1 VQRFLFVWRALKTE
15 HRRTPQDAGEKVEPT
30 QPRRQEEKNEN
41 TSSSSSSSSSSF
53 KIQTIKNQ
61 SFGCRASLSLCGVS
75 HVALSEMPPKS
86 CLSCLSM
93 CVDYRHS

>member
-41 TSSSSSSSSSSF
+41 TSSSSF
-53 KIQTIKNQ
+53 KTQTVKNQ
-61 SFGCRASLSLCGVS
+61 SLGCRASLSLCGVS

-86 CLSCLSM
+86 CLSM